1 MPRKDDSLFGRVL
14 GDFIINKGGPGA
26 KLRIGDRSLN
36 CRINTFL
43 LSNRRLREGLMGP
56 GK

>member
-43 LSNRRLREGLMGP
+43 LSNIRLREGLMGP